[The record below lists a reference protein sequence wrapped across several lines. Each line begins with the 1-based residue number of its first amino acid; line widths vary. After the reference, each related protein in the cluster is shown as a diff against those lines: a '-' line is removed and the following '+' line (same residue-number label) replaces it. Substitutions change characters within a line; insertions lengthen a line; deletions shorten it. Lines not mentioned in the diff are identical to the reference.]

1 MGKMGGYEDR
11 RERLKKAGIEYG
23 LPSPGFY
30 EGREV
35 KEAQSVEEL
44 KKIKHPKYGSV
55 YLYNFKVKGNFRSVS
70 DQERGFKELYEFIAS
85 RTGLDK
91 ELGLDQY
98 EMKRLS
104 EGKEVKTFSWEGLED
119 GENDVDYF
127 KIMQLSSL

>member
-1 MGKMGGYEDR
+1 M
-11 RERLKKAGIEYG
+11 
-23 LPSPGFY
+23 
-30 EGREV
+30 
-35 KEAQSVEEL
+35 Q
-44 KKIKHPKYGSV
+44 HP
-55 YLYNFKVKGNFRSVS
+55 LYNFKVKGNFRSVS

-119 GENDVDYF
+119 GENDIDYF
-127 KIMQLSSL
+127 KIMQ